1 MSRRSPL
8 LSTGVMGYAEMG
20 KTPIVSPPSG
30 KQLKVYS
37 ISTLNRSG
45 AAADLGLAL
54 KFPNAAWEIGS
65 IVAASTPDFLTKTA
79 AIQAGTA
86 TVMLT
91 VTNNDGYL
99 IQCKHPFNVV
109 GITVS
114 EAATGGTF
122 TYEYYNGSAYTTLT
136 TIAVPTYSATGDKY
150 LTFGI
155 PVDWAVGTTAAVGGS
170 TSLYSILVRHTTA
183 PGDTGSFNA
192 AWVGRFLTFRSQ
204 VANNSSLSLGFDE
217 LNPYVLESG
226 ESIIPYFGTAS
237 ANNCT
242 EAFYA
247 IAD

>member
-8 LSTGVMGYAEMG
+8 LSTGVVGYSEGG
-20 KTPIVSPPSG
+20 KTAIVAPPSG
-30 KQLKVYS
+30 KQLKIYS

-54 KFPNAAWEIGS
+54 KYHTASWEIGN
-65 IVAASTPDFLTKTA
+65 IIAANTPDFTSKTS

-99 IQCKHPFNVV
+99 IQCKTPFNMV
-109 GITVS
+109 GITVQ

-122 TYEYYNGSAYTTLT
+122 TYEYYNGTAFTTLT
-136 TIAVPTYSATGDKY
+136 TIAVPAYATTGDKY
-150 LTFGI
+150 LAFGI
-155 PVDWAVGTTAAVGGS
+155 PQNWAAGTTAAVGGN
-170 TSLYSILVRHTTA
+170 TGYYSILVRHTTA

-217 LNPYVLESG
+217 LNPFVLESG

-237 ANNCT
+237 ANNTT
-242 EAFYA
+242 EAFYS